1 MFRIF
6 TIWRKKLNFAANLQ
20 NPRLRFMKAV
30 FETMHP
36 LAKALMYLC
45 LLVVMSTI
53 ALAIGGGIAAAA
65 TTLKFEELSDMG
77 KLIELE
83 GGRMALMIMN
93 ATNQIVG
100 LLGSA
105 LLFMLFFGKSSV
117 DGFWTK
123 KWSRIIAFIPLLAF
137 FSLPLIQASFEFNSQ
152 LIPEGSFLEET
163 FKPTEE
169 LAEQI
174 TVTMLQMDGP
184 LELIVILIL
193 VAVLPAICEEFAFRG
208 VLQAQLAKS
217 FGNVHLGIWVSAFI
231 FSAIH
236 FQFYGFI
243 PRMLLG
249 AFFGYLLIHSGSI
262 WTSVVAH
269 FFNNALAVMGAYFA
283 GQIDSL
289 DTDRMES
296 ATLNPYFM
304 LFATVAF
311 TLLFW
316 VVLQKSTWKS
326 IKGVYLKAMS
336 MEDILPPQDPESALD
351 SAQ

>member
-1 MFRIF
+1 
-6 TIWRKKLNFAANLQ
+6 
-20 NPRLRFMKAV
+20 MKAV

-45 LLVVMSTI
+45 LLIVMSSI
-53 ALAIGGGIAAAA
+53 AVAIGGAISSAA
-65 TTLKFEELSDMG
+65 TPLKFEDLTDMA

-83 GGRMALMIMN
+83 GGRRALMIMN

-117 DGFWTK
+117 NGFWSK

-152 LIPEGSFLEET
+152 LIPEESFLEET

-169 LAEQI
+169 LAGQI
-174 TVTMLQMDGP
+174 TEVMLQMDGP
-184 LELIVILIL
+184 IELIVILIL

-208 VLQAQLAKS
+208 VLQSQLAKG

-269 FFNNALAVMGAYFA
+269 FFNNALAVLGAYFT

-289 DTDRMES
+289 DTES
-296 ATLNPYFM
+296 IETATLNPYFL

-316 VVLQKSTWKS
+316 AVLQKSTWKA
-326 IKGVYLKAMS
+326 IKETYLKALKI
-336 MEDILPPQDPESALD
+336 EDLLPPPNPETAAD
-351 SAQ
+351 TAP